1 MCYNIWLDTILQSSQ
16 ICLLCLIIPTGL
28 LPLGAALG
36 PLLSSSAFI
45 LALLCVLPLSVCI
58 CWATTRPLQE
68 TWVVKNSHLPTTP
81 NPRASTPPSDAQIQ
95 PHYFT
100 NSSCPV
106 PGCPSHL
113 SPHVQSGLLSLTVTW
128 PAGTPVELSLPPSG
142 HRNPVALSSMF
153 SFLFCSS
160 CKGLAVFPGSEKT

>member
-16 ICLLCLIIPTGL
+16 ICLLCLIITGL

-36 PLLSSSAFI
+36 PLLSSSASL

-81 NPRASTPPSDAQIQ
+81 ISQGKYPSFRRPDSATLFYKLLLSCPWVPLTPLSTCPVWPSQ
-95 PHYFT
+95 PHSDLACRDPCGT
-100 NSSCPV
+100 V
-106 PGCPSHL
+106 PTTEWS
-113 SPHVQSGLLSLTVTW
+113 QK
-128 PAGTPVELSLPPSG
+128 PSG
-142 HRNPVALSSMF
+142 TVLNV
-153 SFLFCSS
+153 
-160 CKGLAVFPGSEKT
+160 